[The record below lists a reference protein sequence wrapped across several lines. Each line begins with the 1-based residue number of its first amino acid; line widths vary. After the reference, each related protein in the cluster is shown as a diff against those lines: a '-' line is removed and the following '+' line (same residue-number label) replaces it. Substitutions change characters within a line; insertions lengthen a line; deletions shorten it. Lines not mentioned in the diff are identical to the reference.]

1 MSDQP
6 ASRPALR
13 GAVDLSAV
21 SARTAPGGATP
32 ASSSTVPEG
41 LVIEVTD
48 ATFQQVVNR
57 SVQVPVVVVLH
68 AGPTD
73 AASTQLVATVTDVAV
88 RLDGRVLV
96 ATADASANPALGQAL
111 GAQQLPVA
119 LGILQGQ
126 PVPLFAG
133 PTPVEQVQ
141 AYLDQLL
148 QLAVQH
154 GITGRVDLGPV
165 PDAGADE
172 LPPLH
177 QAAYEAIER
186 GDLQAARAAYEQ
198 ALAENPKDADA
209 ELGLAQIGL
218 LARTEGIDATAVRQA
233 AAADPTD
240 VDAALAVA
248 DLDVLGGHVS
258 DAFTRLVD
266 LVKATQGD
274 ERARVRAH
282 LLELF
287 AVVGNHDERV
297 RRGRT
302 ALMSALF

>member
-1 MSDQP
+1 MARRPQGPP
-6 ASRPALR
+6 AFA
-13 GAVDLSAV
+13 
-21 SARTAPGGATP
+21 TAPSSNPRWLIGAL
-32 ASSSTVPEG
+32 A
-41 LVIEVTD
+41 LALI
-48 ATFQQVVNR
+48 A
-57 SVQVPVVVVLH
+57 
-68 AGPTD
+68 
-73 AASTQLVATVTDVAV
+73 
-88 RLDGRVLV
+88 
-96 ATADASANPALGQAL
+96 ATATAVWTLIGFGFGMLVRNQIAAVLIAVAFGFLGQL
-111 GAQQLPVA
+111 
-119 LGILQGQ
+119 ILNIA
-126 PVPLFAG
+126 FAI
-133 PTPVEQVQ
+133 
-141 AYLDQLL
+141 L
-148 QLAVQH
+148 
-154 GITGRVDLGPV
+154 
-165 PDAGADE
+165 
-172 LPPLH
+172 
-177 QAAYEAIER
+177 
-186 GDLQAARAAYEQ
+186 
-198 ALAENPKDADA
+198 
-209 ELGLAQIGL
+209 GL